1 MPSHGGVA
9 CQGLSDCEGRTA
21 RPSAS
26 LPGRPCG
33 LAVALYV
40 LLSPLRIMAA
50 YTFHGRSSDPS
61 PRPRSRLE
69 AAGRP
74 TTLGASAS

>member
-1 MPSHGGVA
+1 MPGFERCARGVPPVPRLA
-9 CQGLSDCEGRTA
+9 FLDGLR
-21 RPSAS
+21 
-26 LPGRPCG
+26 G
-33 LAVALYV
+33 LAVLYV
-40 LLSPLRIMAA
+40 LLSPLCIMAA
-50 YTFHGRSSDPS
+50 YTFHGSSSDPS